1 MPKYI
6 EEYFYDISE
15 QIKKCNKDK
24 NKMKDIIKVKMD
36 NLEIFLENIKEYL
49 DSTIDEYLDD
59 KDEEIDF

>member
-6 EEYFYDISE
+6 EKYFYDISE

-24 NKMKDIIKVKMD
+24 NKMKDIIKVKID

-49 DSTIDEYLDD
+49 DSSIYEYLDD